1 MPALSA
7 VEGCRKKRLRIAG
20 FSPRGMLVPCP
31 RIYLCKQLLALDD
44 RLPEGAQE
52 NSPGQHFAKRRGSPG
67 KAASKNRPAPQGR
80 KKDAPH
86 NSTKASL
93 FAQHPPLCNTSFMSL
108 VKELL
113 RPLAEDG
120 TSLTREQAAGV
131 LAEILA
137 GGVPEVETA
146 SLLAVLATRGEQA
159 PELAGFVDAM
169 RRHAVPLPFTE
180 TERAE
185 LVDCVG
191 TGGGGPQT
199 FNISCGAALVASA
212 AGARVAKHGN
222 RAVTSRCG
230 AADVLEAL
238 GVPIDLSPDQAV
250 ECLRETGFVFLFAP
264 LYHPAMKALG
274 PLRRALGFRTIF
286 NLVGPLTN
294 PAHAR
299 TQVVGVLAPSRVLLV
314 GRTLV
319 ALGAKR
325 AFVVHGTDGIDELT
339 TTGESVVARI
349 EESPAGEPE
358 LRAARVTPEMAGL
371 PRATLDQFTGGDVA
385 TNKALLY
392 DVLTGIPGARR
403 DIVLLNA
410 AATLVAAG
418 LAADLK
424 EGVQRSADAIDS
436 GQAAATLAKLQQFG
450 LNHCSKSN

>member
-1 MPALSA
+1 
-7 VEGCRKKRLRIAG
+7 
-20 FSPRGMLVPCP
+20 
-31 RIYLCKQLLALDD
+31 
-44 RLPEGAQE
+44 
-52 NSPGQHFAKRRGSPG
+52 
-67 KAASKNRPAPQGR
+67 
-80 KKDAPH
+80 
-86 NSTKASL
+86 
-93 FAQHPPLCNTSFMSL
+93 MSL

-120 TSLTREQAAGV
+120 AALTREQASAV
-131 LAEILA
+131 LEEILA
-137 GGVPEVETA
+137 GNVPEVETA
-146 SLLAVLATRGEQA
+146 ALVTVMATRGEQA
-159 PELAGFVDAM
+159 PELAGFVDVM
-169 RRHAVPLPFTE
+169 RRHSLPLPFSESE
-180 TERAE
+180 TAE

-199 FNISCGAALVASA
+199 FNISCGAALVAAA

-238 GVPIDLSPDQAV
+238 GVPIELSPELAV
-250 ECLRETGFVFLFAP
+250 ECLRETGFVFLYAP
-264 LYHPAMKALG
+264 LYHPAMKVVQ

-299 TQVVGVLAPSRVLLV
+299 TQVIGVLAPSRVLLV
-314 GRTLV
+314 GRTLA

-349 EESPAGEPE
+349 EESAEGKPE
-358 LRAARVTPEMAGL
+358 LKAARVTPEMAGL
-371 PRATLDQFTGGDVA
+371 PRATLDQFTGGDIA
-385 TNKALLY
+385 TNKSLLY

-410 AATLVAAG
+410 AAVLVAAS
-418 LAADLK
+418 LAGDLK
-424 EGVQRSADAIDS
+424 EGVALGVEAIDS

-450 LNHCSKSN
+450 AKHTVKQ

>member
-1 MPALSA
+1 
-7 VEGCRKKRLRIAG
+7 
-20 FSPRGMLVPCP
+20 
-31 RIYLCKQLLALDD
+31 
-44 RLPEGAQE
+44 
-52 NSPGQHFAKRRGSPG
+52 
-67 KAASKNRPAPQGR
+67 
-80 KKDAPH
+80 
-86 NSTKASL
+86 
-93 FAQHPPLCNTSFMSL
+93 MSL
-108 VKELL
+108 VRDLL

-120 TSLTREQAAGV
+120 ASLTREQAAEV
-131 LAEILA
+131 LVEILA
-137 GGVPEVETA
+137 GSVPEVETA
-146 SLLAVLATRGEQA
+146 ALLAVLATRGEQA
-159 PELAGFVDAM
+159 PELAGFVDVM
-169 RRHAVPLPFTE
+169 RRHSVALPFSEGE
-180 TERAE
+180 TAE

-199 FNISCGAALVASA
+199 FNISCGAALVAAA

-238 GVPIDLSPDQAV
+238 GVPIDLKPELAV

-314 GRTLV
+314 GRTLT
-319 ALGAKR
+319 ALGARR

-349 EESPAGEPE
+349 VEGKSGEPE
-358 LRAARVTPEMAGL
+358 LKAARITPEMAGL
-371 PRATLDQFTGGDVA
+371 PRATIDQFIGGDVA

-392 DVLTGIPGARR
+392 DVLTGVVGPRR
-403 DIVLLNA
+403 DVVLLNA
-410 AATLVAAG
+410 AAVLVAAG
-418 LAADLK
+418 LAGDLK
-424 EGVQRSADAIDS
+424 QGVAMGAEAIDS
-436 GQAAATLAKLQQFG
+436 GEAAATLEKLRRFGAMHAAK
-450 LNHCSKSN
+450 